1 MFSLNEII
9 TELENTSEKLDKIQ
23 YLLEKFDDK
32 DWEEYTSFADKTYK
46 KNLIFR
52 NKNYEIYLICW
63 NSKQFSY
70 IHNHPERGCI
80 LKVLKGELTE
90 HKYDT
95 NNLELIESLNLT
107 VGSVSYIDDSLAYH
121 RVGNESKDTAISLHI
136 YSPPKFVAN
145 IF

>member
-1 MFSLNEII
+1 MFSLKNII
-9 TELENTSEKLDKIQ
+9 SELENTNEKLDKLQ
-23 YLLEKFDDK
+23 YLLDKYDDK
-32 DWEEYTSFADKTYK
+32 EWKEHISFSDKTYK

-63 NSKQFSY
+63 KSKQFSY

-80 LKVLKGELTE
+80 LKVLKGDLTE

-95 NNLELIESLNLT
+95 NNLEIIESLHHT
-107 VGSVSYIDDSLAYH
+107 IGSLSYIDDNLAYH
-121 RVGNESKDTAISLHI
+121 SVGNESKEVAISLHI